1 MTPQPF
7 HIIQCPLEGTNL
19 IEASAGTGKTYT
31 ICSLYAR
38 LIIEKAYHVSNI
50 LVVTYTDAATE
61 ELRGRIRN
69 VLYDMH
75 VLYASYLRNKKISSS
90 SYDSW
95 MIDLFG
101 KCPPT
106 AKHVQNLEMAI
117 RNFDEAAIYTIHG
130 FCHRVLQENAFESG
144 VIFDAELLT
153 DVSHLIQEISD
164 DFFRTHLYE
173 ASLLFLQYARKTGH
187 TPDMIRKWIGYVL
200 QMPFVEIMPDVI
212 CPSEQEI
219 AYQEKHYTSFFE
231 QTHIVFNSYYNDIKE
246 LLTYDNSLNKTIYP
260 KKSIP
265 GFMRTLASFF
275 SELPYTQLPIE
286 LLKKF
291 QACEIRKNTK
301 KSFVPPQHQFFDI
314 CEQLMDSYAD
324 LEALYEKKM
333 TYIKREFMQK
343 AQPVLT
349 EKKKKLQIQSFDDL
363 LHYVYKA
370 LKDGEDSLLATSIR
384 KKYRT
389 ALIDEFQD
397 TDPIQYQIF
406 YTIFNYPNCILY
418 IIGDPK
424 QAIYSFRGADLFA
437 YLKGAENSD
446 HQYTL
451 DKNWRSSSLLV
462 EAINAMFLQNP
473 AAFVYKNMKFQ
484 AVQSQLPQVQM
495 IIENIPQAPL
505 QILYIEDP
513 ETPETPLN
521 KKTAREIIYDQVT
534 DHINTLLQLSR
545 NNLASLDNNPIQSSD
560 IAVLVRNNF
569 EAHHIQVALRKR
581 GIPGVVF
588 SKDRV
593 WLSAICNDLSQT
605 IAAVVDFQ
613 NEQKLKSALT
623 SALIGLNADDLLDI
637 IADSNRYD
645 EWVTRFQSY
654 HELWQQKG
662 FMVMFR
668 FLLSTENVR
677 ANILSME
684 NGERLLTDLLHI
696 AELLHQVDSEKQPG
710 MSGLIEYFNRFIT
723 GEQFARHESN
733 MRLETDEN
741 AVKIVTI
748 HKSKGLQYK
757 IVYCPFLWDGAK
769 LHKDSPFVIHDPEN
783 EFVLTLPI
791 TEEER
796 NNCIEWAHS
805 EYLAENMRL
814 LYVALTRAQYQCY
827 LVHGNISTAA
837 SSPLSWLLHGKD
849 FIQDG
854 KVPSDIV
861 SVLNNS
867 RMTRKKTWLALNQL
881 AKITSIQVCYQK
893 WPLPEISSSH
903 GVSFAETTPV
913 SYDLACLKPHQKI
926 DASWCIT
933 SFSALT
939 SITHHAS
946 EVPDY
951 DHHIDLHHDIAQHA
965 EKAPKPM
972 SIFAF
977 PKGSR
982 PGTFLHELLEHV
994 DFEKSD
1000 VSSIERL
1007 VSDRLA
1013 EYGFDLQWK
1022 KTIIRLIDR
1031 VKWACLSKT
1040 DPDFRLCH
1048 IQSVD
1053 QIIELG
1059 FYFPIK
1065 DLQPNRIK
1073 SIIDTVPW
1081 VRRSK
1086 VDMYPLDTYQI
1097 NGMMKGFIDLI
1108 FSYKNKF
1115 YIIDW
1120 KSNYLGPELKNY
1132 NQSAM
1137 KRSIL
1142 EHYYILQYYIYT
1154 IALHRYLG
1162 QRIENYDYETHF
1174 GGIYYIFLRG
1184 LDNKHSGN
1192 YGIFWDRPSKDT
1204 VMALDQFF
1212 HEGLHFFFK
1221 QSAFF
1226 SQKSFDF

>member
-1 MTPQPF
+1 MSPQSF
-7 HIIQCPLEGTNL
+7 QLIHCPLEGTNL

-38 LIIEKAYHVSNI
+38 LIIEKAYHVSSI
-50 LVVTYTDAATE
+50 LVVTYTEAATE

-75 VLYASYLRNKKISSS
+75 VLYASYLQNNNFSIS

-106 AKHVQNLEMAI
+106 KKRVQNLEMAI

-153 DVSHLIQEISD
+153 DISHLIQEIAD
-164 DFFRTHLYE
+164 DFFRWHMYE

-187 TPDMIRKWIGYVL
+187 TPDMIQKWTAYVL
-200 QMPFVEIMPDVI
+200 QKPFVMISPRTT
-212 CPSEQEI
+212 CPSEQDI
-219 AYQEKHYTSFFE
+219 DYQEKHYTSYYE
-231 QTHIVFNSYYNDIKE
+231 QACIIFNNYYNDIYD
-246 LLTYDNSLNKTIYP
+246 LLTYDNCLNKTIYP
-260 KKSIP
+260 KDSISYY
-265 GFMRTLASFF
+265 MSELASFF
-275 SELPYTQLPIE
+275 SELPYAQLPME
-286 LLKKF
+286 LLNKF

-301 KSFVPPQHQFFDI
+301 KSFVPPEHPFFDI

-324 LEALYEKKM
+324 LEALYQQKM
-333 TYIKREFMQK
+333 TYIKRKFMQNI
-343 AQPVLT
+343 QPVLV
-349 EKKKKLQIQSFDDL
+349 EKKKKLQVQSFDDL
-363 LHYVYKA
+363 LYYVYRA
-370 LKDGEDSLLATSIR
+370 LKKGKDSLLASSIR
-384 KKYRT
+384 KKYRA

-397 TDPIQYQIF
+397 TDPVQYQIF
-406 YTIFNYPNCILY
+406 YTIFNHLDCILY

-437 YLKGAENSD
+437 YLKGVENSD

-462 EAINAMFLQNP
+462 EAINTIFLQNP
-473 AAFVYKNMKFQ
+473 VAFVYNNMPFQ
-484 AVQSQLPQVQM
+484 AVQSQQPQVQM
-495 IIENIPQAPL
+495 HIDNEAQSPF
-505 QILYIEDP
+505 QILYIEDSENP
-513 ETPETPLN
+513 NTPLN
-521 KKTAREIIYDQVT
+521 KETAREIIYNQVA
-534 DHINTLLQLSR
+534 DHIHKLLQLSGKNR
-545 NNLASLDNNPIQSSD
+545 ASLNNTPIHASD
-560 IAVLVRNNF
+560 IAVLVRKNF
-569 EAHHIQVALRKR
+569 EAHHIQSALRKR

-593 WLSAICNDLSQT
+593 WLSAICNDFSQT
-605 IAAVVDFQ
+605 IAAVLDFQ
-613 NEQKLKSALT
+613 NEQTLKSALT
-623 SALIGLNADDLLDI
+623 SALIGLNADDLLDT
-637 IADSNRYD
+637 IADSNKYD

-668 FLLSTENVR
+668 FLLSKENVR
-677 ANILSME
+677 AKILSME

-696 AELLHQVDSEKQPG
+696 AELLHQVDLEKQPG
-710 MSGLIEYFNRFIT
+710 MSGLIEYFNRYRS
-723 GEQFARHESN
+723 GEQFSRHESN

-757 IVYCPFLWDGAK
+757 IVYCPFLWEGAQ
-769 LHKDSPFVIHDPEN
+769 LHKKNPFVFHDPDN
-783 EFVLTLPI
+783 DDALTLPI

-796 NNCIEWAHS
+796 NNCIEWAHT
-805 EYLAENMRL
+805 EYLAENMRIF
-814 LYVALTRAQYQCY
+814 YVALTRAQYQCY
-827 LVHGNISTAA
+827 LVHGNISSIE

-849 FIQDG
+849 LIHNGQ
-854 KVPSDIV
+854 VPSNIV

-867 RMTRKKTWLALNQL
+867 AMTRKQTWYALNQL
-881 AKITSIQVCYQK
+881 TKNTSIQTCYQK
-893 WPLPEISSSH
+893 WPLPEISTSDAESFSET
-903 GVSFAETTPV
+903 VSVPNE
-913 SYDLACLKPHQKI
+913 LACLEPHQII
-926 DASWCIT
+926 DSSWCIT

-939 SITHHAS
+939 STIHLSS
-946 EVPDY
+946 EMPDY
-951 DHHIDLHHDIAQHA
+951 DIHIDLHKEIVQHE

-982 PGTFLHELLEHV
+982 PGTFLHELLENV

-1000 VSSIERL
+1000 ALFIESL
-1007 VSDRLA
+1007 VSEKLA
-1013 EYGFDLQWK
+1013 EYGFDLLWT

-1031 VKWACLSKT
+1031 VKQACLSKT
-1040 DPDFRLCH
+1040 DSDFRLCH
-1048 IQSVD
+1048 IQSAD
-1053 QIIELG
+1053 QIIEMG

-1086 VDMYPLDTYQI
+1086 KDMYPLDTFQI

-1108 FSYKNKF
+1108 FSYKNKY

-1132 NQSAM
+1132 NQSSM
-1137 KRSIL
+1137 KRAIL

-1154 IALHRYLG
+1154 IALHRYLD

-1192 YGIFWDRPSKDT
+1192 YGIFWDRPTLDT

-1212 HEGLHFFFK
+1212 HEGVHFFFK
-1221 QSAFF
+1221 QSGFF